1 MNCSDGMSSRGGVS
15 WRRAVVRAV
24 TDDATYH
31 ITEPITVSK
40 QGTLEL

>member
-24 TDDATYH
+24 ITDDATYH
-31 ITEPITVSK
+31 ITEPVTVNK
-40 QGTLEL
+40 EL